1 MRKHIESVLLQNSPC
16 KKPKAIYSNRKSK
29 IQSKKRTLKIK
40 KTIKDVQTK
49 VIMSVKKGKE
59 QRRLGLI
66 KRRLNCKMKVKLSTA
81 RAMRISQIL
90 KSLEKRTKRLT
101 RINLSKNCKT
111 ISFK

>member
-1 MRKHIESVLLQNSPC
+1 MSNNATRKHIESVLLQNSPC
-16 KKPKAIYSNRKSK
+16 KEPKASHSNRKSK

-66 KRRLNCKMKVKLSTA
+66 KRRLNSKMKVKLSTA

-90 KSLEKRTKRLT
+90 KSLEK
-101 RINLSKNCKT
+101 
-111 ISFK
+111 

>member
-1 MRKHIESVLLQNSPC
+1 
-16 KKPKAIYSNRKSK
+16 
-29 IQSKKRTLKIK
+29 
-40 KTIKDVQTK
+40 
-49 VIMSVKKGKE
+49 MSAKKGRD
-59 QRRLGLI
+59 QRRPRLI
-66 KRRLNCKMKVKLSTA
+66 KRRLNSKMKVKLSTA